1 MTNFRERKARWI
13 SALLA
18 IVLISACSTSEFN
31 WQVSFS
37 GANDEP
43 RSDVTDIV
51 TDTQGNS
58 YFTGY
63 VANGL
68 NLPNRRWVVVKYDS
82 LGNESWRTRIDGA
95 LEYGEA
101 QPGQGEQ
108 LAATADGV
116 ISLGILKVPDGSNY
130 SLAVTKILEDG
141 SQAWRYQLPFT
152 MIQRTMRVT
161 DDGIYVAGVEYQSE
175 AVRVLHYLKLSL
187 DGSELWAMQE
197 EFAESSLATIE
208 VDSLGN
214 SYLITLASEESAIYS
229 FNDNGDQLWKNTYS
243 AEGASLEIADTA
255 LAENDGLY
263 FIASRTPEN
272 SSASVA
278 VVYKLDIQGNAVW
291 QTSIN
296 TPLVIAEYGNY
307 IRVNGGNVYA
317 VSNFGRLPPDG
328 DVVLSALDSAT
339 GTKQWERNFNGG
351 VQSLDTAQSFSL
363 DSQGNPV
370 LMVNTLT
377 YLPAVGGYTTRIH
390 RTNADGSAGVTH
402 TLGTFKGAGFALGPD
417 DEVNATGIDVVP
429 LSNDPGVIQ
438 TTQFGAL

>member
-1 MTNFRERKARWI
+1 MKNSRDRKTQWI
-13 SALLA
+13 YALLA

-31 WQVSFS
+31 WQISFS
-37 GANDEP
+37 GAEDEP
-43 RSDVTDIV
+43 SSDVADIV
-51 TDTQGNS
+51 TDVTGNT
-58 YFTGY
+58 YLTGY

-68 NLPNRRWVVVKYDS
+68 NLPNRRWFVVKYDAQ
-82 LGNESWRTRIDGA
+82 GNETWRTRIDGS
-95 LEYGEA
+95 LDYGEA

-116 ISLGILKVPDGSNY
+116 ISLGILNVPDGSNY
-130 SLAVTKILEDG
+130 SLAVTKIFADG

-152 MIQRTMRVT
+152 IVQRTMRVT
-161 DDGIYVAGVEYQSE
+161 DNGIYVAGVEYQSE
-175 AVRVLHYLKLSL
+175 DVRVLHYLKLSF
-187 DGSELWAMQE
+187 DGSELWATQE

-214 SYLITLASEESAIYS
+214 SYLITRSNQESAIYLY
-229 FNDNGDQLWKNTYS
+229 NDNGERLWKNTYS
-243 AEGASLEIADTA
+243 ADGAGLEIADA
-255 LAENDGLY
+255 AVMENNGLY

-272 SSASVA
+272 SSASEA
-278 VVYKLDIQGNAVW
+278 EVYKLDMQGSTVW
-291 QTSIN
+291 QTTIN
-296 TPLVIAEYGNY
+296 TPLTIAEYGNY
-307 IRVNGGNVYA
+307 ISVNGASVYA
-317 VSNFGRLPPDG
+317 VSNFGRVPPDG
-328 DVVLSALDSAT
+328 DVVLTALESTT
-339 GTKQWERNFNGG
+339 GNKQWERTFNGG

-402 TLGTFKGAGFALGPD
+402 TLGTFKGAGFALGPN
-417 DEVNATGIDVVP
+417 DEVNATGVDVVP

-438 TTQFGAL
+438 TTQFAAF